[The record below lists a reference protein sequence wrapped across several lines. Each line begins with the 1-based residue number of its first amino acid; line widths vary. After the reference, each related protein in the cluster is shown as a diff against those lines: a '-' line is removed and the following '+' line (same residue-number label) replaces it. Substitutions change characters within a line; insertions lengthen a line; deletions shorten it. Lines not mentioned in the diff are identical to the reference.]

1 MILVKSFLFLLIVF
15 WGGYNS
21 VMVNTSSSSE
31 NFTDI
36 GSVLF
41 LIFSILYMLNAFFL
55 IRLKNLGRLTYLP
68 LVILFIFLGFISELF
83 NPMQIKNDYFYLFI
97 FYIVSPLFFI
107 MQGFVLCMLMSKR
120 VKKCFTSSKVLVSI
134 IFNVLQ
140 SRVTKSL
147 LLYD

>member
-1 MILVKSFLFLLIVF
+1 METSLKKTVLVKSFLFLLIVF

-21 VMVNTSSSSE
+21 AMVNTDSSIE
-31 NFTDI
+31 NFTEI
-36 GSVLF
+36 GNVLF
-41 LIFSILYMLNAFFL
+41 LIFSILYLLNAFFL

-107 MQGFVLCMLMSKR
+107 MQGFVLCMLMSNR
-120 VKKCFTSSKVLVSI
+120 VREA
-134 IFNVLQ
+134 FN
-140 SRVTKSL
+140 
-147 LLYD
+147 

>member
-1 MILVKSFLFLLIVF
+1 METSFKKLILVKSFLFLLIVF

-21 VMVNTSSSSE
+21 AMVNTNSSSE
-31 NFTDI
+31 NVTDI

-68 LVILFIFLGFISELF
+68 LVLIFIFLGFISELF

-107 MQGFVLCMLMSKR
+107 MQGFVLCILMSNR
-120 VKKCFTSSKVLVSI
+120 VREA
-134 IFNVLQ
+134 FN
-140 SRVTKSL
+140 
-147 LLYD
+147 

>member
-1 MILVKSFLFLLIVF
+1 METSFKKMILVKSFLFLLIVF

-21 VMVNTSSSSE
+21 AMVNTNSSSE
-31 NFTDI
+31 NFTNI

-41 LIFSILYMLNAFFL
+41 LIFSVLYMLNAFFL

-107 MQGFVLCMLMSKR
+107 MQGFVLCMLMSKSVR
-120 VKKCFTSSKVLVSI
+120 EVFH
-134 IFNVLQ
+134 
-140 SRVTKSL
+140 
-147 LLYD
+147 

>member
-1 MILVKSFLFLLIVF
+1 METSLKKTVLVKSFLFLLIVF

-21 VMVNTSSSSE
+21 AMVNSTSSSE
-31 NFTDI
+31 N
-36 GSVLF
+36 

-55 IRLKNLGRLTYLP
+55 IRLKALGRLTYLP

-107 MQGFVLCMLMSKR
+107 MQGFVLCMLMSKSFR
-120 VKKCFTSSKVLVSI
+120 EMFH
-134 IFNVLQ
+134 
-140 SRVTKSL
+140 
-147 LLYD
+147 

>member
-1 MILVKSFLFLLIVF
+1 MDTYLNKMVLVKSFLFLLIVF

-21 VMVNTSSSSE
+21 AMVNTTSSSE

-36 GSVLF
+36 GNVLF

-55 IRLKNLGRLTYLP
+55 IRLRTLGRLTYLP
-68 LVILFIFLGFISELF
+68 LVLLFIFLGFISELS

-107 MQGFVLCMLMSKR
+107 MQGFVLCMLMSKSVR
-120 VKKCFTSSKVLVSI
+120 EMFH
-134 IFNVLQ
+134 
-140 SRVTKSL
+140 
-147 LLYD
+147 

>member
-1 MILVKSFLFLLIVF
+1 MENSLKKTVLVKSFLFLLIVF

-21 VMVNTSSSSE
+21 AMVNTNSSSE
-31 NFTDI
+31 NVTDI

-68 LVILFIFLGFISELF
+68 LVLTFIFLGFISELF

-107 MQGFVLCMLMSKR
+107 MQGFVLCILMSNR
-120 VKKCFTSSKVLVSI
+120 VREA
-134 IFNVLQ
+134 FN
-140 SRVTKSL
+140 
-147 LLYD
+147 